1 MKTGLIFLILLFSLT
16 VQAQS
21 DYEKV
26 ELFKNRVT
34 EIREDIKNVS
44 SLQELNL
51 LESKINALHDEFKRD
66 TELLNKSLYPDNF
79 ESTLSKLEQS
89 FNTRKADFTQIT
101 ELSEEV
107 TTLKSNLA
115 QLTEENKT
123 LIVEIEDLKATGRQ
137 NEATIRELSNLVA
150 KLKKNIETRDKLVR
164 SMIDSLLTDFVRS
177 PTTLDEAEKQ
187 AMIGKIENRG
197 LFYNIER
204 VIADNISYIEV
215 TEMQA
220 PDVSEM
226 KEEYNTFSKAW
237 RQLGKNLATV
247 YLSQREREQQIAVID
262 NLFREWN
269 GKINSKIWQSINK
282 LFVEQEIQMLPF
294 QSGEQFFNS
303 ILTFIQTERD
313 NLKLKE
319 SDEVEKTYD
328 KFVYDVYLK
337 SVQPV
342 WLPLLIENKMF
353 NQADQDSIESAM
365 AQWKEAV
372 FPAPDFTWLYIVLGI
387 LIVAQVVVYVIRKR
401 SKLKNAEAVSVE
413 GQDKE
418 NN

>member
-1 MKTGLIFLILLFSLT
+1 MKTGLIFFVLLFSLT